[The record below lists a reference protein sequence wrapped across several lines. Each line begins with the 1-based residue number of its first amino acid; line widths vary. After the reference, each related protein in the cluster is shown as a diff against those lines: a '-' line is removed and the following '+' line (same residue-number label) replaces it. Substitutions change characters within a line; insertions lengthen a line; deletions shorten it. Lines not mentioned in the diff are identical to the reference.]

1 MLARDEHSSIFV
13 PLVSYTR
20 LEWLARDEHSSL
32 LGPLVS
38 YTRLE
43 WLARD
48 EHSSLLGPLVG
59 YAENDV
65 LALGIQIRNDGS
77 FKENSRIQNKSS

>member
-1 MLARDEHSSIFV
+1 MAWQGKNTSLLG
-13 PLVSYTR
+13 PLVSNIR
-20 LEWLARDEHSSL
+20 LEWVINDKHSSL

-38 YTRLE
+38 
-43 WLARD
+43 
-48 EHSSLLGPLVG
+48 

-77 FKENSRIQNKSS
+77 FKENSRVQNKSSLLLRSFW